1 MNQNNLK
8 ILLVDDVDFFR
19 DVMCDYFKRTP
30 ASIITACSGEEAIA
44 LATREWPDL
53 I

>member
-30 ASIITACSGEEAIA
+30 ATILTANGGEEAISNNQ
-44 LATREWPDL
+44 LCPG
-53 I
+53 